1 MKIILVTSDL
11 TYTPQNYSNVLE
23 FVMSNSKQ
31 KISGV
36 VLIKINLLSIFGKVF
51 FLYFSGCRNIAKT
64 LTLNLFSTL
73 SGEKKKLFKKYN
85 IPFIEVKNINNE
97 KTISWLKQASPD
109 LIVNMRARCI
119 YRDSV
124 LRIPRL
130 GCINVHHGI
139 LPQQRGLFCDL
150 YALAENKETGFT
162 IHKMTNQIDIGQIF
176 YQVKIESEKDYM
188 KYLSKVSRREG
199 MAISTTINKIM
210 ANDFLLESAL
220 EKCDNSVV
228 TTTPDFK
235 KIKQLQRKGIIL

>member
-1 MKIILVTSDL
+1 MKTILVTSDL
-11 TYTPQNYSNVLE
+11 TYAPQNYSNVLE
-23 FVMSNSKQ
+23 FVISNSRQ
-31 KISGV
+31 QIAGV
-36 VLIKINLLSIFGKVF
+36 VLIKINLLNVFGKVL

-73 SGEKKKLFKKYN
+73 LREKKKLFKKNN
-85 IPFIEVKNINNE
+85 IPFIEVKSINNE
-97 KTISWLKQASPD
+97 KAILWLKQVSPD
-109 LIVNMRARCI
+109 LIVNMRAKCI

-162 IHKMTNQIDIGQIF
+162 IHRMTIQIDIGQIF
-176 YQVKIESEKDYM
+176 YQVKIESEKDYI
-188 KYLSKVSRREG
+188 KYLSKVARAEG
-199 MAISTTINKIM
+199 MAISTSINKIM

-235 KIKQLQRKGIIL
+235 TIKQLQHKGIIL

>member
-1 MKIILVTSDL
+1 MKTILVTSDL
-11 TYTPQNYSNVLE
+11 TYAPQNYSNVLE
-23 FVMSNSKQ
+23 FVISNSRQ
-31 KISGV
+31 QIAGV
-36 VLIKINLLSIFGKVF
+36 VLIKINLLNIFGKVL

-73 SGEKKKLFKKYN
+73 LREKKKLFKKNN
-85 IPFIEVKNINNE
+85 IPFIEVKSINNE
-97 KTISWLKQASPD
+97 KAILWLKQVSPD

-162 IHKMTNQIDIGQIF
+162 IHRMTSQIDIGQIF
-176 YQVKIESEKDYM
+176 YQVRIENEKDYI
-188 KYLSKVSRREG
+188 KYLSKVSSREG
-199 MAISTTINKIM
+199 MAISTSINKIM
-210 ANDFLLESAL
+210 ANGFLLESAL
-220 EKCDNSVV
+220 EKCGNSIV

-235 KIKQLQRKGIIL
+235 TIKQLQHKGIIL

>member
-31 KISGV
+31 KIAGV
-36 VLIKINLLSIFGKVF
+36 VLVKVNLLNIFGKVL

-64 LTLNLFSTL
+64 LTSNLFSTL
-73 SGEKKKLFKKYN
+73 FREKEKLLKKYN
-85 IPFIEVKNINNE
+85 IPFIEVKSINNE
-97 KTISWLKQASPD
+97 KAISWLQQVSPD

-162 IHKMTNQIDIGQIF
+162 IHQMTNQIDIGQIF
-176 YQVKIESEKDYM
+176 YREKIESEKDYM

-199 MAISTTINKIM
+199 IAISTAINKIM
-210 ANDFLLESAL
+210 ANVFLLEGAL

-235 KIKQLQRKGIIL
+235 TIKQLQHKGIIL

>member
-1 MKIILVTSDL
+1 MKTILVTSDL
-11 TYTPQNYSNVLE
+11 TYAPNNYSNILE
-23 FVMSNSKQ
+23 FIVGNSEK
-31 KISGV
+31 KIAGV
-36 VLIKINLLSIFGKVF
+36 VLIKINLLSIFGKVL
-51 FLYFSGCRNIAKT
+51 FLYFSGCRNMAKT

-73 SGEKKKLFKKYN
+73 LREKKKLFKKYN
-85 IPFIEVKNINNE
+85 IPFIEVKNINDA
-97 KTISWLKQASPD
+97 KAISWLKQASPD

-119 YRDSV
+119 YGDGV

-150 YALAENKETGFT
+150 HALAENKETGFT
-162 IHKMTNQIDIGQIF
+162 IHQMTNQIDIGQIF

-199 MAISTTINKIM
+199 ITISTAINKIM
-210 ANDFLLESAL
+210 ANGFLLEGVL
-220 EKCDNSVV
+220 KKCGNSVV

-235 KIKQLQRKGIIL
+235 TIKQLQHKGIIL

>member
-1 MKIILVTSDL
+1 MKTILVTSDL
-11 TYTPQNYSNVLE
+11 TYAPQNYSNVLE
-23 FVMSNSKQ
+23 FVISNSRQ
-31 KISGV
+31 QIAGV
-36 VLIKINLLSIFGKVF
+36 VLIKINLLNIFGKVL

-73 SGEKKKLFKKYN
+73 LREKKKMLKKNN
-85 IPFIEVKNINNE
+85 IPFIEVKSINNE
-97 KTISWLKQASPD
+97 KAILWLKQVSPD

-162 IHKMTNQIDIGQIF
+162 IHRMTSQIDIGQIF

-199 MAISTTINKIM
+199 TAISTSINKIM
-210 ANDFLLESAL
+210 ANGFLLESAL
-220 EKCDNSVV
+220 EKCGNSIV

-235 KIKQLQRKGIIL
+235 TIKQLQHKGIIL

>member
-1 MKIILVTSDL
+1 MKTILVTSDL
-11 TYTPQNYSNVLE
+11 TYTSQNYSDVLE
-23 FVMSNSKQ
+23 FV
-31 KISGV
+31 ISHSRQQIAGV
-36 VLIKINLLSIFGKVF
+36 VLIKINLLNIFSKVL

-73 SGEKKKLFKKYN
+73 LRKKEKLFKKYN
-85 IPFIEVKNINNE
+85 IPFIEVKSINNE
-97 KTISWLKQASPD
+97 KAISWLKQVSPD

-162 IHKMTNQIDIGQIF
+162 IHQMTNQIDIGQIF

-199 MAISTTINKIM
+199 ITISTAINKIM
-210 ANDFLLESAL
+210 ANGFY
-220 EKCDNSVV
+220 
-228 TTTPDFK
+228 
-235 KIKQLQRKGIIL
+235 

>member
-1 MKIILVTSDL
+1 MKTILVTSDL
-11 TYTPQNYSNVLE
+11 TYAPQNYSNVLE
-23 FVMSNSKQ
+23 FVISNSRQ
-31 KISGV
+31 QIAGV
-36 VLIKINLLSIFGKVF
+36 VLIKINLLNIFGKVL

-73 SGEKKKLFKKYN
+73 LREKKKLFKKNN
-85 IPFIEVKNINNE
+85 IPFIEVKSINNE
-97 KTISWLKQASPD
+97 KAILWLKQVSPD

-139 LPQQRGLFCDL
+139 LPPQRGLFCDL

-162 IHKMTNQIDIGQIF
+162 IHRMTSQIDIGQIF
-176 YQVKIESEKDYM
+176 YQVRIENEKDYI
-188 KYLSKVSRREG
+188 KYLSKVSSREG
-199 MAISTTINKIM
+199 MAISTSINKIM
-210 ANDFLLESAL
+210 ANGFLLESAL
-220 EKCDNSVV
+220 EKCGNSIV

-235 KIKQLQRKGIIL
+235 TIKQLQHKGIIL